1 MCLSGY
7 LNCKYLGKHIEVLKL
22 FIFTD
27 LISSIGSNLK
37 LLLFLNFQ
45 HLREFKEILDA
56 VHGSEKEKKL
66 AAQFI
71 AKFFK
76 SFPDL
81 METALD
87 RQLDLCEDE
96 DVQVSEE
103 RTLVRVV
110 TQLSHFRSVVSPSKS
125 CRPSARIQRKTRRRS
140 LTFWLNCSTHRTPLK
155 SHKSTC
161 RCKHYQR

>member
-1 MCLSGY
+1 M
-7 LNCKYLGKHIEVLKL
+7 
-22 FIFTD
+22 FAD

-96 DVQVSEE
+96 DVQVSAE
-103 RTLVRVV
+103 RNSGATRYSTL
-110 TQLSHFRSVVSPSKS
+110 TL
-125 CRPSARIQRKTRRRS
+125 
-140 LTFWLNCSTHRTPLK
+140 
-155 SHKSTC
+155 
-161 RCKHYQR
+161 